1 MRFLPR
7 APASLQPA
15 LAEAFRHLDLPE
27 PVRVCLLRPPGAT
40 ACYQVDDAEGGTHRL
55 TILLADLDGT
65 GVNGTLVAARRFEEV
80 ADLPVPHAVAL
91 PLGLLGCSAYLQRLP
106 EGRPA
111 DTLGDA
117 DRALTALGRVL
128 DGLGGN
134 PQGDPGL
141 AANPY
146 GFRATA
152 DWASEWRWRCR
163 RWADV
168 ARRGAT
174 AWQPLSDTLLAEIGA
189 ASLDVDGPPVLV
201 PPDLEPG
208 AVWLDDRGALC
219 AVDGWD
225 GAWCGDRWSAWAPLL
240 HLPAQALH
248 TVCMA
253 FAKPPRLA
261 VHTARLQAYAAGFV
275 LRLLARASVAVGPH
289 ERVRALSR
297 ALLAADA
304 RRTLPERLLAAD
316 AGREGPSTVAVER
329 STVLAVMDRL
339 VREPS
344 VVDRERWLAVAGTAL
359 TAHHVSGT
367 PGLEGWAAVAEE
379 ALAHL
384 EPGLGPA
391 VLPRGVKG
399 SEAPDGRVVAWVAQS
414 LRQAAG
420 GWAPEGF
427 DVAVAQLS
435 WVPARKTG
443 AQERL
448 AAEVLALVAAERL
461 GRGASPEV
469 ARAAALAWEEL
480 DFGQPAQKV
489 EVAEVLRYYADSEAH
504 AGARRPVGLLLFALA
519 RGGRF
524 DLPAPVPALLQAMDV
539 ALPV

>member
-1 MRFLPR
+1 M
-7 APASLQPA
+7 
-15 LAEAFRHLDLPE
+15 
-27 PVRVCLLRPPGAT
+27 
-40 ACYQVDDAEGGTHRL
+40 
-55 TILLADLDGT
+55 
-65 GVNGTLVAARRFEEV
+65 
-80 ADLPVPHAVAL
+80 
-91 PLGLLGCSAYLQRLP
+91 
-106 EGRPA
+106 
-111 DTLGDA
+111 
-117 DRALTALGRVL
+117 
-128 DGLGGN
+128 
-134 PQGDPGL
+134 
-141 AANPY
+141 
-146 GFRATA
+146 
-152 DWASEWRWRCR
+152 
-163 RWADV
+163 
-168 ARRGAT
+168 
-174 AWQPLSDTLLAEIGA
+174 
-189 ASLDVDGPPVLV
+189 LV

-469 ARAAALAWEEL
+469 A
-480 DFGQPAQKV
+480 
-489 EVAEVLRYYADSEAH
+489 
-504 AGARRPVGLLLFALA
+504 ARPPWPGRSWISGSPRRRSRSPRCCGTMLTPRRMRV
-519 RGGRF
+519 RGGLSGCCCSRSRAGG
-524 DLPAPVPALLQAMDV
+524 DSISRLPSLRCCRRWTWPCRSDTAKKEA
-539 ALPV
+539 